1 MTKVLLF
8 IQLIIIVWLAYL
20 NGYSVQHKDKLNE
33 SLTVRNEE
41 LVVNGNKLQVENAEL
56 VVSNDELNKELR
68 DLQSKV
74 TLLED
79 ELKER
84 KNKEIVEKDKLSL
97 IDLKLENLTNRDCEI
112 IYREKKVVEEKYDFL
127 LKKTMNLIKKKKV
140 QKEDFK

>member
-1 MTKVLLF
+1 MTKVLIF

-56 VVSNDELNKELR
+56 TVTNDELNKQFKEV
-68 DLQSKV
+68 QNKV
-74 TLLED
+74 IALE
-79 ELKER
+79 EVISEQ
-84 KNKEIVEKDKLSL
+84 KNKELVEKDKLSL

-112 IYREKKVVEEKYDFL
+112 VYREKKVVEAKYDLL
-127 LKKTMNLIKKKKV
+127 LKKTMNLIKEKKV
-140 QKEDFK
+140 KKEDFR